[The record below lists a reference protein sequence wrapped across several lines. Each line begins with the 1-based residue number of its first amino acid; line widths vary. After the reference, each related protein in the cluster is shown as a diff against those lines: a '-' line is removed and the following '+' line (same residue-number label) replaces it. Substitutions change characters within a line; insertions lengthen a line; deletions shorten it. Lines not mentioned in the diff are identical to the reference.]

1 MRINSQI
8 FNKQNNIQHKQQ
20 NFEAGMTAKILNQ
33 IETADTYKIS
43 NNLAKKGIDSDFKE
57 NKTLAWCCATAVAL
71 IEKINEKFGEKMELP
86 EAIYVDDFT
95 KMNISSS
102 ENTSGFCNFF
112 PTPFLYKPEEF
123 QFSKGN
129 AVFFNSHETDI
140 KKAPDGIKW
149 FYDWKNISAIS
160 DIDFA
165 TGMSTTPHFL
175 NVILHEFAHAI
186 HENNILK
193 NIDVEKMQKKFVNAI
208 SKINLYNFNIKNGEI
223 LEKDVCKYAATSPF
237 EAIACDMPKKI
248 IKSLD
253 DELELTSNPFAK
265 TIYSSNA
272 SEKIPED
279 SKTEADKLLSKIWD
293 GEF

>member
-33 IETADTYKIS
+33 IETTDTYKVS
-43 NNLAKKGIDSDFKE
+43 NNLAKKGIDSDFQE
-57 NKTLAWCCATAVAL
+57 NKTLAWCCATVVSL
-71 IEKINEKFGEKMELP
+71 IEKINEKFGEKIELP
-86 EAIYVDDFT
+86 EAVYVDDFT
-95 KMNISSS
+95 KMNLTST
-102 ENTSGFCNFF
+102 ETTSGFCNFF
-112 PTPFLYKPEEF
+112 PTPFLYKPENF
-123 QFSKGN
+123 QFTKGN

-149 FYDWKNISAIS
+149 FFDWKNINEIS

-165 TGMSTTPHFL
+165 MGMSTTPHFL
-175 NVILHEFAHAI
+175 NIILHEFAHAI

-193 NIDVEKMQKKFVNAI
+193 NISYDKMQEKYQKTN
-208 SKINLYNFNIKNGEI
+208 SKINLYDFQTKNGDF
-223 LEKDVCKYAATSPF
+223 LEKNICKYGATSPF

-248 IKSLD
+248 VATLD

-265 TIYSSNA
+265 TIYGEA
-272 SEKIPED
+272 KDYE
-279 SKTEADKLLSKIWD
+279 KTEINNMLKNIWD